1 MTIPSSRVLLRTAVT
16 VSAFALLASPLPAQK
31 KGGSTGGGAAA
42 ELNAAAALQ
51 KAGKAAEALQKYDAV
66 IKSSPKM
73 FEAFANRGSLYLQL
87 VNKVREMLNEK
98 NELRQSYMAV
108 NNTAE
113 AVKIDPEIAELKKKE
128 GEYMA
133 AALADYDQ
141 AIKLNPGRAELYYDR
156 GTALAEAREFDKALV
171 DFDEFIK
178 RSPKEIKGYNG
189 RGLVYF
195 DRAKAQ
201 RDRMQ
206 KEEKRGVDA
215 AILASKPDFEKAIA
229 DFAKCLELDP
239 KMAAAYHNR
248 AACNALILELDAAT
262 ADYTK
267 AIELEPANRR
277 AYKGRIEIYKAQ
289 ASNAKDTGDRV
300 KQKEYET
307 LRDKDMAE
315 VKRLE
320 DEAAKAAEAKAKAEE
335 AAAAAKAAA
344 APATG
349 GAKPAASPAPAAPAP
364 APKK

>member
-1 MTIPSSRVLLRTAVT
+1 MTIPRSRALLRSAVT
-16 VSAFALLASPLPAQK
+16 VSALALLASPAVAQRQRPAA
-31 KGGSTGGGAAA
+31 SGGAAA

-87 VNKVREMLNEK
+87 VNKVREMLNDK
-98 NELRQSYMAV
+98 NELKQSYLGV

-113 AVKIDPEIAELKKKE
+113 AAKIDPEIAELKKKE
-128 GEYMA
+128 GEYMT

-156 GTALAEAREFDKALV
+156 GTALAEAREFDKALT

-195 DRAKAQ
+195 DRAKAV
-201 RDRMQ
+201 RD
-206 KEEKRGVDA
+206 KLKDEKRMDA
-215 AILASKPDFEKAIA
+215 GIQASKADFEKAIA
-229 DFAKCLELDP
+229 DFTKCLELDP

-248 AACNALILELDAAT
+248 AACNALVLEYDQAV

-267 AIELEPANRR
+267 AIELEPSNRR
-277 AYKGRIEIYKAQ
+277 AFKGRSEIYKALE
-289 ASNAKDTGDRV
+289 ANFKATGERPKEAENKALKEKD
-300 KQKEYET
+300 
-307 LRDKDMAE
+307 LAE

-320 DEAAKAAEAKAKAEE
+320 EEAKKKEDERVKAEQ
-335 AAAAAKAAA
+335 AAADAKAAA
-344 APATG
+344 AKPGAAPAP
-349 GAKPAASPAPAAPAP
+349 GAPAPAASPAP
-364 APKK
+364 KK